1 MSSIQEIN
9 QSIAQ
14 ADIQFRIKFPE
25 FQLSIQN
32 TTPLQFWIKHQQKK
46 FEEAFADL
54 VENVPKNKIDNW
66 IKHKLLNCVR
76 THFDVPTFEFDHD
89 PIFKDFEEDIE
100 QEYDNNMKC
109 AHCPD
114 EDMVALPTGKIQCP
128 KCGGSDIK
136 HPDIF
141 TISDICT
148 CGGLLEQR
156 GGKRVCL
163 SCSLEDTRVFQ
174 GQKEHGQAISDGV
187 IKSGKHG
194 GYYKNTLNKFTDDNL
209 NKNKTKEILK
219 QKIYD
224 YLYKK
229 GIVKEEI
236 EEIIRYYN
244 DHSKIDTIKKI
255 IELLIKKNIDFDIEN
270 IVGFFGFTDIQTG
283 KLLIFIRATK
293 KLKDFLR

>member
-9 QSIAQ
+9 QTIAQ
-14 ADIQFRIKFPE
+14 ADIKFRSKFPE
-25 FQLSIQN
+25 FQLLLQN
-32 TTPLQFWIKHQQKK
+32 TTPLQFWISHQQKK

-76 THFDVPTFEFDHD
+76 THFDVRTFEFDHD
-89 PIFKDFEEDIE
+89 PIFKDFEEEIE

-114 EDMVALPTGKIQCP
+114 GDMVVLPTGKLQCR

-141 TISDICT
+141 TISNICT

-156 GGKRVCL
+156 SGKRVCL
-163 SCSLEDTRVFQ
+163 RCSLEDTRVFQ
-174 GQKEHGQAISDGV
+174 GQKEYGQTISDGV

-194 GYYKNTLNKFTDDNL
+194 YYKETLNTFTTDNL
-209 NKNKTKEILK
+209 KKNKTKEILK

-224 YLYKK
+224 YLYKN
-229 GIVKEEI
+229 GIDEEEI
-236 EEIIRYYN
+236 EKIIRYYN
-244 DHSKIDTIKKI
+244 DHSKIYTIKKI
-255 IELLIKKNIDFDIEN
+255 ITLLIKKKIDFDEN
-270 IVGFFGFTDIQTG
+270 IFDVFGITPRQKA
-283 KLLIFIRATK
+283 KLQLFLRTEK
-293 KLKDFLR
+293 TMKDFLR